1 MFSAVVPV
9 HAADSAISVK
19 SQGALSHQIELLKIE
34 QNFCHELEKSLQ
46 EGNTVMLHVDAT
58 KCPDQS
64 EYPLSVADTRFISKV
79 LAREFIYDKDTKL
92 YTIEKKDSCLI
103 TVHPDFQLFLVSN
116 KHLEDVFTNGPGS
129 LGVHRFDLNLSD
141 FCVIDGA
148 LSLEGIERH
157 LQRFIVTHERPEYR
171 IRYKSLLTDL
181 ILHQQQLTDSQ
192 VCYTF
197 WQIMICVCLYR
208 MLLQSIELINCSP
221 HH

>member
-9 HAADSAISVK
+9 HAADSATSVK

-34 QNFCHELEKSLQ
+34 IFEQNFCQELEKSLQ
-46 EGNTVMLHVDAT
+46 EGNTVMLYVDAT

-64 EYPLSVADTRFISKV
+64 EHPLSVADTRFVSKV
-79 LAREFIYDKDTKL
+79 LAREFIRDDDTKL
-92 YTIEKKDSCLI
+92 YKIEKKDSCLI
-103 TVHPDFQLFLVSN
+103 TVHPDFQLYLVSN
-116 KHLEDVFTNGPGS
+116 KHLEDVFTSRPGS
-129 LGVHRFDLNLSD
+129 LGVHRFELNLSD

-148 LSLEGIERH
+148 LSLEGMERH

-192 VCYTF
+192 VCHTF
-197 WQIMICVCLYR
+197 WIYSADNDIC
-208 MLLQSIELINCSP
+208 MSI
-221 HH
+221 